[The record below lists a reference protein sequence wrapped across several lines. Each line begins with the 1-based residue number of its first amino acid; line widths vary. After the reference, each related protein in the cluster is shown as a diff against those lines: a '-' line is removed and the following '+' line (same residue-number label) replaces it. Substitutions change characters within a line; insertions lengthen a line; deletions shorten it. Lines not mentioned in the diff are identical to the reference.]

1 MSLQVHWTDRALKD
15 VERLDRPL
23 RHRIVEAV
31 ERFAATERGDM
42 KRLQGDK
49 SGIFRLRVGE
59 WRVLFSSEAKGEI
72 TVRRVLPRS
81 GAYRP

>member
-23 RHRIVEAV
+23 RHRIVAAIEA
-31 ERFAATERGDM
+31 FATTERGDL

-49 SGIFRLRVGE
+49 SGIFRLRVGD
-59 WRVLFSSEAKGEI
+59 WRVLFSSEAKGEM
-72 TVRRVLPRS
+72 TVRRILPRS